1 MEALSVINQ
10 HCKSLHVAETQAKL
24 LITLLTSVRCDNI
37 ELLGQA
43 RAFSTLV
50 LTPWVRKTF
59 VIVTARPSKQAEA
72 TLILLIESLC
82 KAVQEFP
89 VSDIYLCPAILLLGT
104 VCSIP
109 QIPDPLRLT
118 CQEVISRE
126 LCLRK
131 HVIVQGE
138 ISLVLAGAG
147 YAMVVANG
155 NIKTSILQAVLSLW
169 SHEDIGNYQV
179 RGLQFPPLR
188 EALMVFHL
196 LEYQGIGFSKNKS
209 IQAVAEIDALVREI
223 AEKALEFSSLSSSS
237 SVSSATQCAA
247 FMAGAG
253 LQRGLNQNQRSYI
266 SSTDP
271 MEQELQ
277 RLTVSLNSIVIRVCE
292 DAVRLST
299 RMDVFSGPREKKWEY
314 CPLRDIGT
322 MKALIQHK
330 LRCIALAVARSR
342 GLPPHSSILQ
352 CLLTVLVTDVLSLED
367 VYSAQIS
374 DLHRP
379 LSDLHQ
385 FGSALGI
392 ALGQLEIHVGSS
404 LFLEVG
410 AIARA
415 MCEQYTSAHE
425 NVQRHTEIRVWQ
437 FSQDV
442 YRGHRG
448 FTALSGKHD

>member
-1 MEALSVINQ
+1 MEALTVINQ
-10 HCKSLHVAETQAKL
+10 HRKSLHVAETQAKL
-24 LITLLTSVRCDNI
+24 LIALLTSVRCDNI

-43 RAFSTLV
+43 RSFSALV

-59 VIVTARPSKQAEA
+59 VIATARPSKQAEA

-104 VCSIP
+104 VCSVP
-109 QIPDPLRLT
+109 QIPDALRLT
-118 CQEVISRE
+118 CQEVISKE

-155 NIKTSILQAVLSLW
+155 YIKISILQAVLSLW
-169 SHEDIGNYQV
+169 SHEDIGNYQT
-179 RGLQFPPLR
+179 RGLEFPPLH
-188 EALMVFHL
+188 EALMLFHL
-196 LEYQGIGFSKNKS
+196 LEYQGIAFSKKKS
-209 IQAVAEIDALVREI
+209 IQAVAEIDAVVREI
-223 AEKALEFSSLSSSS
+223 AEKALDFSSSS
-237 SVSSATQCAA
+237 SSPVIQCAA
-247 FMAGAG
+247 FMAAAG
-253 LQRGLNQNQRSYI
+253 LQRGLNQSQRSYVT
-266 SSTDP
+266 STDP

-292 DAVRLST
+292 DAARISM

-322 MKALIQHK
+322 MKVLNQHK
-330 LRCIALAVARSR
+330 HRCIALAVARSR

-352 CLLTVLVTDVLSLED
+352 CLLTALVTDILSLED
-367 VYSAQIS
+367 VYSAQMS
-374 DLHRP
+374 DLYRP
-379 LSDLHQ
+379 LSDVHQ
-385 FGSALGI
+385 SGSALGTV
-392 ALGQLEIHVGSS
+392 LGQLEMHVGSS

-415 MCEQYTSAHE
+415 MCEQYTSVPE

-442 YRGHRG
+442 YRGHRV
-448 FTALSGKHD
+448 FTALSGKYD

>member
-1 MEALSVINQ
+1 MEALTVINQ
-10 HCKSLHVAETQAKL
+10 HRKSLHVAETQAKL
-24 LITLLTSVRCDNI
+24 LIALLTSVRCDNI

-43 RAFSTLV
+43 RSFSALV

-59 VIVTARPSKQAEA
+59 VIATARPSKQAEA

-104 VCSIP
+104 VCSVP
-109 QIPDPLRLT
+109 QIPDALRLT
-118 CQEVISRE
+118 CQEVISKE

-155 NIKTSILQAVLSLW
+155 YIKISILQAVLSLW
-169 SHEDIGNYQV
+169 SHEDIGNYQT
-179 RGLQFPPLR
+179 RGLEFPPLH
-188 EALMVFHL
+188 EALMLFHL
-196 LEYQGIGFSKNKS
+196 LEYQGIAFSKKKS
-209 IQAVAEIDALVREI
+209 IQAVAEIDAVVREI
-223 AEKALEFSSLSSSS
+223 AEKALDFSSSS
-237 SVSSATQCAA
+237 SSPVIQCAA
-247 FMAGAG
+247 FMAAAG
-253 LQRGLNQNQRSYI
+253 LQRGLNQSQRSYVT
-266 SSTDP
+266 STDP

-292 DAVRLST
+292 DAARISM

-322 MKALIQHK
+322 MKVLNQHK
-330 LRCIALAVARSR
+330 HRCIALAVARSR

-352 CLLTVLVTDVLSLED
+352 CLLTALVTDILSLED
-367 VYSAQIS
+367 VYSAQMS
-374 DLHRP
+374 DLYRP
-379 LSDLHQ
+379 LSDVHQ
-385 FGSALGI
+385 SGSALGTV
-392 ALGQLEIHVGSS
+392 LGQLEMHVGSS

-415 MCEQYTSAHE
+415 MCEQYTSVPE

-442 YRGHRG
+442 YRGHRV
-448 FTALSGKHD
+448 FTALSGIHD

>member
-1 MEALSVINQ
+1 MEALTVINQ
-10 HCKSLHVAETQAKL
+10 HRKSLHVAETQAKL
-24 LITLLTSVRCDNI
+24 LIALLTSVRCDNI

-43 RAFSTLV
+43 RSFSALV

-59 VIVTARPSKQAEA
+59 VIATARPSKQAEA

-104 VCSIP
+104 VCSVP
-109 QIPDPLRLT
+109 QIPDALRLT
-118 CQEVISRE
+118 CQEVISKE

-155 NIKTSILQAVLSLW
+155 YIKISILQAVLSLW
-169 SHEDIGNYQV
+169 SHEDIGNYQT
-179 RGLQFPPLR
+179 RGLEFPPLH
-188 EALMVFHL
+188 EALMLFHL
-196 LEYQGIGFSKNKS
+196 LEYQGIAFSKKKS
-209 IQAVAEIDALVREI
+209 IQAVAEIDAVVREI
-223 AEKALEFSSLSSSS
+223 AEKALDFSSSS
-237 SVSSATQCAA
+237 SSPVIQCAA
-247 FMAGAG
+247 FMAAAG
-253 LQRGLNQNQRSYI
+253 LQRGLNQSQRSYVT
-266 SSTDP
+266 STDP

-292 DAVRLST
+292 DAARISM

-322 MKALIQHK
+322 MKVLNQHK
-330 LRCIALAVARSR
+330 HRCIALAVARSR

-352 CLLTVLVTDVLSLED
+352 CLLTALVTDILSLED
-367 VYSAQIS
+367 VYSAQMS
-374 DLHRP
+374 DLYRP
-379 LSDLHQ
+379 LSDVHQ
-385 FGSALGI
+385 SGSALGTV
-392 ALGQLEIHVGSS
+392 LGQLEMHVGSS

-415 MCEQYTSAHE
+415 MCEQYTSVPE

-442 YRGHRG
+442 YRGHRV

>member
-1 MEALSVINQ
+1 MEALTVINQ
-10 HCKSLHVAETQAKL
+10 HRKSLHVAETQAKL
-24 LITLLTSVRCDNI
+24 LIALLTSVRCDNI

-43 RAFSTLV
+43 RAFSALV

-59 VIVTARPSKQAEA
+59 VIATARPSKQAEA

-109 QIPDPLRLT
+109 QVPDALRLT

-138 ISLVLAGAG
+138 ISIVLAGAG

-155 NIKTSILQAVLSLW
+155 YIKTSILQAVLSLW
-169 SHEDIGNYQV
+169 SHEDIGNYQT
-179 RGLQFPPLR
+179 RGLESPPLR
-188 EALMVFHL
+188 EALMLFHL
-196 LEYQGIGFSKNKS
+196 LEYQGIAFSKKKS
-209 IQAVAEIDALVREI
+209 IQAVAEINAVVREI
-223 AEKALEFSSLSSSS
+223 AEKALEFSSSSLSQ
-237 SVSSATQCAA
+237 AIQCAA
-247 FMAGAG
+247 FMAAAG
-253 LQRGLNQNQRSYI
+253 LQRGLNQNQRSYVT
-266 SSTDP
+266 STDP

-277 RLTVSLNSIVIRVCE
+277 RLTVSLNSTVIRVCE
-292 DAVRLST
+292 DAARLST

-322 MKALIQHK
+322 MKILIQHK
-330 LRCIALAVARSR
+330 HRCIALAVARSR

-352 CLLTVLVTDVLSLED
+352 CLLTALVTDILSLED
-367 VYSAQIS
+367 VYSAQMS
-374 DLHRP
+374 DLYRP
-379 LSDLHQ
+379 LSDVHQ
-385 FGSALGI
+385 SGSALGTV
-392 ALGQLEIHVGSS
+392 LGQLEMHVGSS

-415 MCEQYTSAHE
+415 MCEQYTSVHE
-425 NVQRHTEIRVWQ
+425 NVQRHTEIHIWQ

-442 YRGHRG
+442 YRGHRV